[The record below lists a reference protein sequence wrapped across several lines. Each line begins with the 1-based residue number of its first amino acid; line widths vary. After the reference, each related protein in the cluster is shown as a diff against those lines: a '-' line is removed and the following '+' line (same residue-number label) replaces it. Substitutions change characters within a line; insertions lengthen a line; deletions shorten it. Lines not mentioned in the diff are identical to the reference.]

1 MVHRRDSGTDSA
13 VESMRSFR
21 LVRIELLLRLLPSW
35 VARRRGTNGTVPE
48 PLWYPS
54 PVSRRTLLLL
64 GVAAVL
70 VVAGR
75 LISTSGSGTP
85 SGPKT
90 PTMIYDA
97 SPPPAPKPV
106 VKPLK
111 RPSNSVVEFGVL
123 TDRKLPDLDELCDDR
138 TVVANM
144 VRAKYC
150 GDDATCGVLAE
161 VILDQQATTLQPAE
175 SADWN
180 LSHADFDAGA
190 RGLTAAQRARLKT
203 LPSVVVV
210 HVAAPTDARQLA
222 LRTATALAGAL
233 AEKLDGIVW
242 DQLLERFESPQT
254 FVTHAVT
261 EALGEPTF
269 RRDRIELLYEPK
281 EPGIVRIL
289 TSGLSRWGQPDIEAA
304 AVPTAATERVGEIV
318 LGVASAVA
326 NGAPDGPVVLTRS
339 DLAHARG
346 KDYAADAGMPAPE
359 KVQVDVASVH
369 PESGDPND
377 YIARISGPAGDS
389 AMAMVDLAERFFGPV
404 LAASPG
410 SDVMNARQK
419 KAQEDLAAALAKWN
433 AGHASGTRLLVQL
446 PFTIPPDAGTE
457 SMWLEVTGFNARTVT
472 GHLVD
477 EPLGATD
484 VHFGD
489 EVTRLRADVED
500 LKLSGP

>member
-1 MVHRRDSGTDSA
+1 
-13 VESMRSFR
+13 
-21 LVRIELLLRLLPSW
+21 
-35 VARRRGTNGTVPE
+35 
-48 PLWYPS
+48 
-54 PVSRRTLLLL
+54 L
-64 GVAAVL
+64 GAAVVL
-70 VVAGR
+70 LIAGR
-75 LISTSGSGTP
+75 LVSSSGSRTP
-85 SGPKT
+85 SEPKT

-97 SPPPAPKPV
+97 SPPPLPKPV
-106 VKPLK
+106 VKALK
-111 RPSNSVVEFGVL
+111 RPSNSVAEFGVL
-123 TDRKLPDLDELCDDR
+123 TDKKLPDLDELCDDR

-144 VRAKYC
+144 VRAKHC
-150 GDDATCGVLAE
+150 GDDATCAALAE
-161 VILDQQATTLQPAE
+161 VILDLGATTLQPAE
-175 SADWN
+175 SSDWN
-180 LSHADFDAGA
+180 LSQANFDAGA
-190 RGLTAAQRARLKT
+190 RGLTAAQRARVKK

-210 HVAAPTDARQLA
+210 HVVAPTDARQLA

-233 AEKLDGIVW
+233 ADKLDGIVW
-242 DQLLERFESPQT
+242 DQLLERFETPQA
-254 FVTHAVT
+254 FEAHALT
-261 EALGEPTF
+261 ETLGEPTF
-269 RRDRIELLYEPK
+269 RRDRMELLFEPK

-318 LGVASAVA
+318 LGVAAAVA
-326 NGAPDGPVVLTRS
+326 NGAPDGPITLTRG

-377 YIARISGPAGDS
+377 FVARIAGPAGDS
-389 AMAMVDLAERFFGPV
+389 AMAMLDLAERFFGPV

-410 SDVMNARQK
+410 NDVMNARQK
-419 KAQEDLAAALAKWN
+419 KAQEDLGPALAKWS

-446 PFTIPPDAGTE
+446 PFTIPGDAGSE

-472 GHLVD
+472 GHLMD

-489 EVTRLRADVED
+489 EVTRLRAEVED
-500 LKLSGP
+500 LKLTAP